1 MPSPPTLGIRLNK
14 VDFCM
19 FTGIV
24 EEIGTIV
31 SLSETQL
38 TVRAR
43 RILADV
49 AIGDSISVDG
59 ICLTV
64 ERFDKTTFT
73 VGLSPETVR
82 RTTLEQR
89 SPGSSVNLE
98 SALRAG
104 GKIGG
109 HFVSGHID
117 GVGCCVKSTQ
127 SGTSWE
133 MDFEAPAEVSRY
145 IVEKGSIAING
156 VSLTVAVCKNHWF
169 RIAVIPHSF
178 DQTTLG
184 SLRAGTTVNLE
195 ADMLGKYV
203 EKLLSLRS
211 ESKETLSLA
220 FLSEH
225 GYV

>member
-1 MPSPPTLGIRLNK
+1 
-14 VDFCM
+14 M

-31 SLSETQL
+31 TLSETQL
-38 TVRAR
+38 TVHAR

-64 ERFDKTTFT
+64 ERFDSSTFT
-73 VGLSPETVR
+73 VGLSPETIR
-82 RTTLEQR
+82 RTTLEHR
-89 SPGSSVNLE
+89 LPGASVNLE

-117 GVGCCVKSTQ
+117 GVGRCVKSTQ

-133 MDFEAPAEVSRY
+133 MDFEVPAEVSRY

-156 VSLTVAVCKNHWF
+156 VSLTVAACKNHWF

-184 SLRAGTTVNLE
+184 ALRAGTPVNLE
-195 ADMLGKYV
+195 ADLLGKYV
-203 EKLLSLRS
+203 EKLLSLGS
-211 ESKETLSLA
+211 QSKETLSLA
-220 FLSEH
+220 FLREN
-225 GYV
+225 GYA